1 LFNEDDDFFSFDIN
15 TPIPLVQY
23 RDSHT
28 WGKYC
33 QRFMEL
39 DFYGEG
45 QVNYNLHG
53 SFGSSMINLLQT
65 DIAGTP
71 TYATNPNI
79 LSQLQ
84 QFLLKFSD
92 FELDKQQISSMWDQ
106 QLENK
111 ETKKLFGTRYQKLQL
126 QPLVFQFQFLQR

>member
-1 LFNEDDDFFSFDIN
+1 
-15 TPIPLVQY
+15 
-23 RDSHT
+23 
-28 WGKYC
+28 
-33 QRFMEL
+33 MEL

-53 SFGSSMINLLQT
+53 SFRSSMINLLQT

-126 QPLVFQFQFLQR
+126 QPLVFHFQFLQR